1 MEKLYFREFQTVDLN
16 SIFENTNENKEL
28 KYLLENK
35 IITLLNDKEGIFTFV
50 GMIALRN
57 KVIIVFPKYKKILK
71 GNKEKNFENEKYI
84 TLLFEVLEKYS
95 RNSLNITYLNEKS
108 HLSDEKIF
116 NLFSLYKRLVED
128 YIEYGLYE
136 REYETQKLCGDGEI
150 DWERTVNELEG
161 LVSKNVVYLNY
172 YTYEEEDEK
181 ENYIKNIQKYL
192 LTKAVEYFKKLRFI
206 KSLQLS

>member
-1 MEKLYFREFQTVDLN
+1 MEKLYFREFQIVDLN

-116 NLFSLYKRLVED
+116 SLFSLYKRCL
-128 YIEYGLYE
+128 
-136 REYETQKLCGDGEI
+136 
-150 DWERTVNELEG
+150 
-161 LVSKNVVYLNY
+161 
-172 YTYEEEDEK
+172 
-181 ENYIKNIQKYL
+181 
-192 LTKAVEYFKKLRFI
+192 FKFYRKCKR
-206 KSLQLS
+206 